1 MVRWRTLAGAMGL
14 LGGALIMALLAMVL
28 PKPPADLRPGA
39 ATDGPLFKRSD
50 GRVVITSRTG
60 APLLVSGTGDGS
72 APFRTGDRVNLP
84 IQMDHGAA
92 AHRMAIPTSLRWRH
106 PLSGLPAAHVVVA
119 AEVGEDGGPR
129 PPRVWTTLE
138 VDHGALPVL
147 SIVAPDGA
155 FFDPDSG
162 LLVVGHAMLQASPDQ
177 ERSYTR
183 DPKFWKYPGNFHGRG
198 RDWERRA
205 LMQFL
210 GPDGTERWQ
219 TAVGLRINGQMTRG
233 FPQHALR
240 VLFDAPLQDT
250 LWGSGSDGA
259 TSLVVRAAGND
270 QVKAM
275 MRDVFQHRLCEP
287 LPFEVSQGV
296 PCVVYLN
303 GAYWGV
309 HHLRQRLDDEE
320 LARRWNVRA
329 KDITIVE
336 DLGVLYRGDEA
347 APGQLM
353 ELVEAVA
360 QWNGKDTAM
369 VRRVEQQVDLEEFL
383 TYMAAQL
390 VLGNMDWPR
399 QNVKF
404 WRYEGPA
411 QKGTDLDGRWHMAM
425 GDSDLGFGSVAPAS
439 ADMFQKVRPQ
449 DAPAS
454 RLFLGLMRSPV
465 LLQRFKAVVTDLV
478 DGPLSPERCLQELGA
493 MHRLLAPEMGR
504 HTARWRKPTDVAGW
518 NGEVEVM
525 RTFAR
530 ERRDAVLAQLERFNG
545 R

>member
-1 MVRWRTLAGAMGL
+1 MSE
-14 LGGALIMALLAMVL
+14 
-28 PKPPADLRPGA
+28 P
-39 ATDGPLFKRSD
+39 S
-50 GRVVITSRTG
+50 
-60 APLLVSGTGDGS
+60 
-72 APFRTGDRVNLP
+72 
-84 IQMDHGAA
+84 
-92 AHRMAIPTSLRWRH
+92 SLRWRH

-119 AEVGEDGGPR
+119 AEVGEGGQPY

-155 FFDPDSG
+155 FFDADSG
-162 LLVVGHAMLQASPDQ
+162 LLVVGHAILQATPDQ
-177 ERSYTR
+177 ERSYAR

-205 LMQFL
+205 LVQLL
-210 GPDGTERWQ
+210 GPDGKERWQ
-219 TAVGLRINGQMTRG
+219 TVAGLRINGQMTRG

-240 VLFDAPLQDT
+240 MLFDAPLKDT

-275 MRDVFQHRLCEP
+275 MRDVFQHRLCEH
-287 LPFEVSQGV
+287 LTFEVSKGV

-347 APGQLM
+347 APGELM

-360 QWNGKDTAM
+360 QWNGSDTSVLRI
-369 VRRVEQQVDLEEFL
+369 VRQQLDLDEFL

-404 WRYEGPA
+404 WRYEGA
-411 QKGTDLDGRWHMAM
+411 GGNAGDLDGRWHMAM
-425 GDSDLGFGSVAPAS
+425 GDSDLGFGSVAPAT

-454 RLFLGLMRSPV
+454 RLFMGLMRSKA
-465 LLQRFKAVVTDLV
+465 LLERFKEIVHDLV
-478 DGPLSPERCLQELGA
+478 DGPLSPERCLGELGS
-493 MHRLLAPEMGR
+493 MHGLLAPEMER
-504 HTARWRKPTDVAGW
+504 HTARWRKPTDLAVW
-518 NGEVEVM
+518 SGEVEVM

-530 ERRDAVLAQLERFNG
+530 ERRAAVLAQLERFNG

>member
-1 MVRWRTLAGAMGL
+1 MVRRRTLAGASVL
-14 LGGALIMALLAMVL
+14 LGGALLMALLALVL
-28 PKPPADLRPGA
+28 PAAPADLRPGVA
-39 ATDGPLFKRSD
+39 SEGPLFQRGD
-50 GRVVITSRTG
+50 GTVWIASRTG
-60 APLLVSGTGDGS
+60 APLLVSTTGDGS
-72 APFRTGDRVNLP
+72 APVKAGDR
-84 IQMDHGAA
+84 IRIATTADHAA
-92 AHRMAIPTSLRWRH
+92 AARRVAVPTSLRWRH
-106 PLSGLPAAHVVVA
+106 PLPGLPAAQVIIA
-119 AEVGEDGGPR
+119 AEVGEDGRPL
-129 PPRVWTTLE
+129 PPRMWTTPDA
-138 VDHGALPVL
+138 DHGPLPVL
-147 SIVAPDGA
+147 SITAPDGA
-155 FFDPDSG
+155 FFDADSG
-162 LLVVGHAMLQASPDQ
+162 LLVVGHAMLDATPEQ
-177 ERSYTR
+177 ERSYAR

-198 RDWERRA
+198 RAWERRA

-210 GPDGTERWQ
+210 GADGAERWQ
-219 TAVGLRINGQMTRG
+219 AAVGLRINGQMTRG
-233 FPQHALR
+233 FSQHALR
-240 VLFDAPLQDT
+240 VLFDVPLQDS
-250 LWGSGSDGA
+250 LWGGGSDGV
-259 TSLVVRAAGND
+259 TSMVVRAAGND

-275 MRDVFQHRLCEP
+275 MRDVYQHRLCEP
-287 LPFEVSQGV
+287 LPFEVSKGV
-296 PCVVYLN
+296 PSVLYVN

-320 LARRWNVRA
+320 LARRWKVRA

-347 APGQLM
+347 APGQLN

-360 QWNGKDTAM
+360 RWNGVDSTVLRS
-369 VRRVEQQVDLEEFL
+369 VRQRLDVEEFL

-411 QKGTDLDGRWHMAM
+411 QEGGGLDGRWHMAM
-425 GDSDLGFGSVAPAS
+425 GDSDLGFGSVASAS

-454 RLFLGLMRSPV
+454 RLFMGLMRSPA
-465 LLQRFKAVVTDLV
+465 LLDRFRTISRELV
-478 DGPLSPERCLQELGA
+478 DGPLSPERALRELEA
-493 MHRLLAPEMGR
+493 MHQLLAPEMVR
-504 HTARWRKPTDVAGW
+504 HTARWRKPTDSRAW
-518 NGEVEVM
+518 NAEVEVM

>member
-1 MVRWRTLAGAMGL
+1 MGL
-14 LGGALIMALLAMVL
+14 LGGSLIMALLAMVL
-28 PKPPADLRPGA
+28 PAPPAPLRPGA
-39 ATDGPLFKRSD
+39 ATDGPLFKRGD
-50 GRVVITSRTG
+50 GTVEIASRTG
-60 APLLVSGTGDGS
+60 APLLVSLAGDGA
-72 APFRTGDRVNLP
+72 APFLAGDRVVLP
-84 IQMDHGAA
+84 TLVDHSAA
-92 AHRMAIPTSLRWRH
+92 ARRMAVPTSLRWRH
-106 PLSGLPAAHVVVA
+106 PLSGLPAAQVILA
-119 AEVGEDGGPR
+119 AEQREDGRPH

-147 SIVAPDGA
+147 SIVAPDDA
-155 FFDPDSG
+155 FFDADSG
-162 LLVVGHAMLQASPDQ
+162 LLVVGHAMLQASAEQ
-177 ERSYTR
+177 ERSYAR

-198 RDWERRA
+198 RAWERRA
-205 LMQFL
+205 LMQLL

-240 VLFDAPLQDT
+240 VLFDAPLMDT
-250 LWGSGSDGA
+250 LWGKGTDGA
-259 TSLVVRAAGND
+259 TSMVVRAAGND

-275 MRDVFQHRLCEP
+275 MRDVFQHRLCAP
-287 LPFEVSQGV
+287 LPFQVSSGV
-296 PCVVYLN
+296 PCVLYVN

-320 LARRWNVRA
+320 LARRLNVRS

-336 DLGVLYRGDEA
+336 DLGVLYRGEQA
-347 APGQLM
+347 APEELM

-360 QWNGKDTAM
+360 QWDGEDPAV
-369 VRRVEQQVDLEEFL
+369 VRRVEQHVAVEEFL

-404 WRYEGPA
+404 WRYEGPV
-411 QKGTDLDGRWHMAM
+411 QEGIDLDGRWHMAM

-439 ADMFQKVRPQ
+439 TDMFQKVRPE

-454 RLFLGLMRSPV
+454 RLFMGLMRSQV
-465 LLQRFKAVVTDLV
+465 LLQRFKTIVKDLV
-478 DGPLSPERCLQELGA
+478 DGPLSPERCLQELEA

-504 HTARWRKPTDVAGW
+504 HTARWRKPTDLSGW